1 MAAISQGMSKL
12 GAAVGLGGGRDDDTR
27 AQVDTGGN
35 LQDFMG
41 HPFEKNTQR
50 SGGNLGGKVVRTSG
64 GVTVTS
70 NKDPDRRM
78 RAVTWHGPRQMVVE
92 ERPRP
97 LITDPTDAV
106 LRVTSSAVCG
116 SDLHLYLG
124 SAPGMQRGDVVGHE
138 FMGFVEEVGPEVKH
152 VKKGDRVVACFD
164 IACGRCRSCSRGAF
178 SGCDVTN
185 SSKDQEMM
193 YGARTAGLFGYA
205 HVTGSYEG
213 GQADFVRVPFG
224 GAGADVNLLQ
234 VPSDIPDNKLL
245 LLSDI
250 MSTAWFAT
258 ELGAVGPGTSVAI
271 WGAGPGGILAA
282 HSAQV
287 RGARDIVLID
297 NQQYRLDH
305 AAARIPGL
313 TTINFGKEKVKP
325 ALERLFPGGP
335 DVCIEAVGFHYC
347 KSMAHA
353 AMVKTL
359 LETDTADIL
368 NELIYCC
375 RKGGTIAC
383 IGVYVG
389 LVNGFNI
396 GAFMEKGLT
405 LKAGQTPVQKYWG
418 QLLEMVKS
426 GKLDPTMVITHE
438 LPIEDAPRAYKIF
451 NDKTDG
457 CIKVV
462 LKTGTTGS
470 EPPGAT
476 ATGGQVS
483 GSEPGTAASASAT
496 KA

>member
-1 MAAISQGMSKL
+1 MEAITQGVAKL
-12 GAAVGLGGGRDDDTR
+12 GAAVGLNVAGGDDTR
-27 AQVDTGGN
+27 
-35 LQDFMG
+35 
-41 HPFEKNTQR
+41 TQR
-50 SGGNLGGKVVRTSG
+50 SGGNLGGKVIRTSG

-70 NKDPDRRM
+70 NKDPGHRM
-78 RAVTWHGPRQMVVE
+78 RAVTWHGPRHMALE

-97 LITDPTDAV
+97 LVTDPADAV
-106 LRVTSSAVCG
+106 LRVTSSAICG
-116 SDLHLYLG
+116 SDLHLFLG

-185 SSKDQEMM
+185 PSKDQEMM
-193 YGARTAGLFGYA
+193 YGARSAGLFGYA
-205 HVTGSYEG
+205 HVTGGYEG
-213 GQADFVRVPFG
+213 GQADYVRVPF
-224 GAGADVNLLQ
+224 ADINLLH
-234 VPSDIPDNKLL
+234 VPDDLPDNKLI

-250 MSTAWFAT
+250 LSTAWFAN
-258 ELGAVGPGTSVAI
+258 ELGAVGPGTCLAI

-282 HSAQV
+282 HCAQV
-287 RGARDIVLID
+287 RGADRIILID

-313 TTINFGKEKVKP
+313 HTINFDKEKASAAEGWEGVKP
-325 ALERLFPGGP
+325 ALERLVPGGP

-347 KSMAHA
+347 KTAAHA

-389 LVNGFNI
+389 LTNGFNI
-396 GAFMEKGLT
+396 GALMEKGLT
-405 LKAGQTPVQKYWG
+405 FKAGQTPVQKYWG
-418 QLLEMVKS
+418 HLLDLIKS
-426 GKLDPTMVITHE
+426 GKLDPTIVITHE
-438 LPIEDAPRAYKIF
+438 LPLEDAPHAYKIF

-457 CIKVV
+457 CIKVI
-462 LKTGTTGS
+462 LKTGMSGEQQGPTTTGTS
-470 EPPGAT
+470 GTGTGAGT
-476 ATGGQVS
+476 TGGSVS
-483 GSEPGTAASASAT
+483 GVEPGTAASASAT